1 MNKKAI
7 SRIAV
12 AAAAGA
18 LMAGCAAPQ
27 NPDPRDPWEGFNR
40 GIYKFN
46 DTVDRAVF
54 KPVAQ
59 AYTFVTPEPVR
70 SCVHNIFSNVGD
82 LWSGTNSFL
91 QGRGHDF
98 VNTLGRFL
106 FNTTMGVGGCFDVA
120 SANGARRIPND
131 FGTTLGVW
139 GLGQGPYLVLPF
151 FGSSTVR
158 DGAGLVGDYA
168 GTTYGYMGVDA
179 IDNVRLRNSLWGLRV
194 VDTRA
199 SLLDATDT
207 VDRVAL
213 DPYSFVRDAYLQR
226 RAAMVLGHKVD
237 DESSLPNYE
246 DDEDDAAPAE
256 DIPAAQQAMSDAV
269 ATGRTEAESAE
280 TDLQRAN
287 VLNVRSET
295 MCESVPDGDVTDW
308 IGTVVT
314 VDANGEG
321 KAVVVVSIEEDI
333 EIGTWNNALSD
344 SGDRTLIEQGSE
356 LYDAALELAP
366 GDSVRFSGT
375 LKSGSESND
384 RCYYTSNLT
393 EVMSIESPDYIIT
406 FSELQKIG

>member
-1 MNKKAI
+1 MDRDALIMNKKAI
-7 SRIAV
+7 SRIATV
-12 AAAAGA
+12 AAAGA
-18 LMAGCAAPQ
+18 LLAGCAAPQ

-139 GLGQGPYLVLPF
+139 GFGQGPYLVLPF
-151 FGSSTVR
+151 FGSSSVR
-158 DGAGLVGDYA
+158 DGAGLIGDYA

-179 IDNVRLRNSLWGLRV
+179 IDNVPLRNSLWGLRI

-226 RAAMVLGHKVD
+226 RAAMVLGQKVD

-246 DDEDDAAPAE
+246 DEGDDTPAPAAPAA
-256 DIPAAQQAMSDAV
+256 PAASPAPQ
-269 ATGRTEAESAE
+269 
-280 TDLQRAN
+280 
-287 VLNVRSET
+287 
-295 MCESVPDGDVTDW
+295 P
-308 IGTVVT
+308 
-314 VDANGEG
+314 
-321 KAVVVVSIEEDI
+321 
-333 EIGTWNNALSD
+333 
-344 SGDRTLIEQGSE
+344 
-356 LYDAALELAP
+356 AA
-366 GDSVRFSGT
+366 
-375 LKSGSESND
+375 K
-384 RCYYTSNLT
+384 
-393 EVMSIESPDYIIT
+393 
-406 FSELQKIG
+406 